1 MQNLLMILVPFFP
14 ALCAAVCWFV
24 PAVRED
30 KARDRFVLIA
40 LATVAAVLAAGKG
53 SGSHRRKRYK
63 IPK

>member
-40 LATVAAVLAAGKG
+40 LAISFALTCAL
-53 SGSHRRKRYK
+53 
-63 IPK
+63 